1 MDTAPAPI
9 RTEADVLAVLLSYL
23 QLHYIRVANTE
34 DLQMF
39 ISVDPAEMAQIVAV
53 LARAKTMREIQP

>member
-1 MDTAPAPI
+1 MDTAPI

-34 DLQMF
+34 DSQMF

>member
-1 MDTAPAPI
+1 MDAAPI

-34 DLQMF
+34 DPQMF

>member
-1 MDTAPAPI
+1 MDTAQAPI

-34 DLQMF
+34 DPQMF

>member
-1 MDTAPAPI
+1 MDTAPI

-34 DLQMF
+34 DPQMF